1 MAAVGRLAVVGTG
14 LIGGSFALAARRA
27 GLVDEVVGFGRRREH
42 LELARSR
49 GVIDRIAA
57 TLADAAEA
65 DVILLAA
72 PVGVCA
78 ELARGLRPHAPAA
91 AVLTDAGSVKAR
103 LVGDLEAAWG
113 GGERVVGAHP
123 IAGSEQ
129 TSVAAAQ
136 ADLFVGRRCVLTPTR
151 ATGAAALALV
161 RGLWEGVGAVVEEM
175 DAAYHDALLARVSHA
190 PHVIA
195 YALVD
200 AVGGWTHG
208 ADALAHAGSGFADTT
223 RIAGSAAELWRDIV
237 LANAPAVRAALAEFR
252 TALGAFDDAVA
263 RGDAAALDDLME
275 RARRTRARVGG
286 GS

>member
-1 MAAVGRLAVVGTG
+1 MTAVARLAVVGTG

-27 GLVDEVVGFGRRREH
+27 GLVGEVVGFGRRREH

-49 GVIDRIAA
+49 GVIDRIAVS
-57 TLADAAEA
+57 LAEAADA
-65 DVILLAA
+65 DVILLGA

-91 AVLTDAGSVKAR
+91 TVLTDVGSVKAR
-103 LVGDLEAAWG
+103 LVADLEDAWG
-113 GGERVVGAHP
+113 GGSHVVGAHP

-129 TSVAAAQ
+129 TSVAAAHG
-136 ADLFVGRRCVLTPTR
+136 DLFVGRRCVLTPTR
-151 ATGAAALALV
+151 DTGAPALALV
-161 RGLWEGVGAVVEEM
+161 RALWEGVGAVVEEM
-175 DAAYHDALLARVSHA
+175 DARYHDALLARVSHA
-190 PHVIA
+190 PHLIA

-252 TALGAFDDAVA
+252 ATLGAFDDALA

-275 RARRTRARVGG
+275 RARRTRGRVGG